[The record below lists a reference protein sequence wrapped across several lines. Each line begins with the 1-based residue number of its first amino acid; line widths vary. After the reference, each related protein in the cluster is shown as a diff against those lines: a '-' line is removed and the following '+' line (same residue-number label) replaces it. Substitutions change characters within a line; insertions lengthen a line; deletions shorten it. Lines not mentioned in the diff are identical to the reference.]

1 MAMNTTLQALR
12 ALSHQ
17 RLHPSLTD
25 PNWLVLRERRRI
37 FTGWIQKAGIAPIV
51 VLDLGGRIQPY
62 RPLLEE
68 RAKRYIAV
76 DVTASALVDIV
87 ARGEE
92 LPLPDEHID
101 VVICTQVLEYIHDPQ
116 LVVAEMYRVLKPGGI
131 LLLTVPAIFPRD
143 ADHDCWR
150 FMPESLRY
158 LLRRF
163 SEVEIEAEGSS
174 VVGIFRTFAV
184 VIATYTKP
192 SWLATLFRWTLV
204 PISNLAAVAVAS
216 VIDTKN
222 DQFSANFA
230 ACAQK

>member
-12 ALSHQ
+12 ALGHQ
-17 RLHPSLTD
+17 RLYPPLTD

-37 FTGWIQKAGIAPIV
+37 LTGWIQKIGGAPIV

-68 RAKRYIAV
+68 KAKLYIAV
-76 DVTASALVDIV
+76 DMTPSALVDIV
-87 ARGEE
+87 ARGEA
-92 LPLPDEHID
+92 LPLQDEQID

-116 LVVAEMYRVLKPGGI
+116 LAVAEIYRVLKPGGT
-131 LLLTVPAIFPRD
+131 LFLTVPAIFPRD

-163 SEVEIEAEGSS
+163 SRVEIEAEGSS
-174 VVGIFRTFAV
+174 VTGIFRTFAV
-184 VIATYTKP
+184 VIGTYTKP

-216 VIDTKN
+216 LVHTKN

>member
-1 MAMNTTLQALR
+1 MGMKTTLQALR
-12 ALSHQ
+12 ALGHQ
-17 RLHPSLTD
+17 RLHPSIAD

-37 FTGWIQKAGIAPIV
+37 LTGWIRKIGSAPVV

-68 RAKRYIAV
+68 RSEQYIAV
-76 DVTASALVDIV
+76 DVTASALVDVV
-87 ARGEE
+87 ARGEA
-92 LPLPDEHID
+92 LPLRDGQVD
-101 VVICTQVLEYIHDPQ
+101 VVICTQVLEYMHDPQ
-116 LVVAEMYRVLKPGGI
+116 LAVEEMYRVLKPGGT

-163 SEVEIEAEGSS
+163 SKVEIEAEGSS
-174 VVGIFRTFAV
+174 VVGIFRTFGV
-184 VIATYTKP
+184 VIGTYTKP
-192 SWLATLFRWTLV
+192 AWLATLFRWTLV
-204 PISNLAAVAVAS
+204 PISNLSAVAVAR
-216 VIDTKN
+216 VVHTKN

>member
-1 MAMNTTLQALR
+1 MAMNTTLQELR
-12 ALSHQ
+12 ALGHQ
-17 RLHPSLTD
+17 RLHPPLTD
-25 PNWLVLRERRRI
+25 PNWLVLRDRRRI
-37 FTGWIQKAGIAPIV
+37 LTSWVKKIGSAPV

-68 RAKRYIAV
+68 RTKRYIAV
-76 DVTASALVDIV
+76 DMTPSALVDVV
-87 ARGEE
+87 ARGEA
-92 LPLPDEHID
+92 LPLRDGQID

-116 LVVAEMYRVLKPGGI
+116 MAIAELYRVLKPGGV

-158 LLRRF
+158 LLRHF
-163 SEVEIEAEGSS
+163 SKVEIEAEGSS
-174 VVGIFRTFAV
+174 VIGIFRTFAV
-184 VIATYTKP
+184 VIGTYTKP

-204 PISNLAAVAVAS
+204 PISNLAAVVVAN
-216 VIDTKN
+216 VVHTKN